1 MSKETTKETVQ
12 WVPTLKEVCVFAPQN
27 GQGKEDVT
35 IVALPEEGKTKYS
48 CLFAGGVTLPVNACY
63 LEKK

>member
-27 GQGKEDVT
+27 GQEKEDVT
-35 IVALPEEGKTKYS
+35 IVALPEEGKSKYI
-48 CLFAGGVTLPVNACY
+48 CLFSLGMVVPVNKCY